1 MIKNKLRHVLLDKDM
16 TQAQLIELLEEK
28 RGKFSRTSLV
38 RFMDEEKPTVNLPLL
53 DDICELL
60 GVQPGEIL
68 VYEAEQQ
75 G

>member
-60 GVQPGEIL
+60 NVQPGDIL
-68 VYEAEQQ
+68 VFEAE
-75 G
+75 

>member
-16 TQAQLIELLEEK
+16 TQARLIELLEEK
-28 RGKFSRTSLV
+28 RGNFSRTSLV

-60 GVQPGEIL
+60 NVQPGDIL
-68 VYEAEQQ
+68 VYEAESV
-75 G
+75 